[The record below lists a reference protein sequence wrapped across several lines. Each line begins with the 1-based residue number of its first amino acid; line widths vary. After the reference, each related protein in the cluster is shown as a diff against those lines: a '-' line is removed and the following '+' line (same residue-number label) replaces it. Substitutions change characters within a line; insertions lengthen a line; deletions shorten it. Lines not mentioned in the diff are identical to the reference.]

1 MVNLLSGRLRVAR
14 TTVLGVMR
22 PLGQLFN
29 IVALQ
34 LLKYVQKTKEEET
47 LTRRV
52 GLSYNL
58 ANIHD
63 LVISRC
69 CKKIT
74 PNGIAQLVL
83 ASQASPLTTNLGKF

>member
-1 MVNLLSGRLRVAR
+1 MSGSHRVAR
-14 TTVLGVMR
+14 TTVLGIMR
-22 PLGQLFN
+22 ALGQLFN

-69 CKKIT
+69 CKRIT
-74 PNGIAQLVL
+74 PNGLAKLVL
-83 ASQASPLTTNLGKF
+83 ASQASLLTRNLGTF